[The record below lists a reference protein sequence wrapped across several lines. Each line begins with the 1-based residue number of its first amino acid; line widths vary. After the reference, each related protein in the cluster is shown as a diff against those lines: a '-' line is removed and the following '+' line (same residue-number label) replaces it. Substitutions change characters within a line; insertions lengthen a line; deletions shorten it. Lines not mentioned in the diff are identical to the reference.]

1 LRFNTLYLFPADSL
15 DQASPPLEIS
25 PREILLIRT
34 VPTELKM
41 MKGKFNLLVETLGGK
56 VDFIG
61 TKYAFETLLIL

>member
-1 LRFNTLYLFPADSL
+1 M
-15 DQASPPLEIS
+15 EIS